1 MLINGLLYLV
11 LFFVGL
17 VGYLLTR
24 HFDKQEERF
33 YLDRGAPETI
43 ETEAVRPVVLR
54 TVKRL
59 DKKAG

>member
-11 LFFVGL
+11 SLFVGL

-24 HFDKQEERF
+24 YFDKQEERF
-33 YLDRGAPETI
+33 YLDNGVPDAIKRE
-43 ETEAVRPVVLR
+43 EVRPVVLR
-54 TVKRL
+54 TVKSL

>member
-11 LFFVGL
+11 LLFVGL

-24 HFDKQEERF
+24 YFDKQEERF
-33 YLDRGAPETI
+33 YLDNGVPEAI
-43 ETEAVRPVVLR
+43 EREEVRPVILR